1 MEYLPVISFPI
12 EKKVERERKWKGKQI
27 QNLAGK
33 PHRSQGLR
41 VILGG
46 SRLCLLVLR
55 LFALRDILPFV
66 WSTALVCSWK
76 NWSAYLVRVK
86 FCQLDSFL
94 SLFTLFVSFSQR
106 CQYFMLVESESIN
119 HSILYDFL
127 QPIDYNLWGSSVRG
141 ILQARILECVAIP
154 FSRGSSL
161 PRNWTQVSCTCIRCF
176 TVCAIRTN
184 SKILWISCVC
194 QGNLSH

>member
-12 EKKVERERKWKGKQI
+12 EKKVERERKRKEKQI

-55 LFALRDILPFV
+55 LFALRDILPLV

-86 FCQLDSFL
+86 FCQLDSFFHFLL
-94 SLFTLFVSFSQR
+94 SLSLLVKDVSISCWLKVKVLITQSCTTF
-106 CQYFMLVESESIN
+106 CNPMGC
-119 HSILYDFL
+119 
-127 QPIDYNLWGSSVRG
+127 NLWGSSVRG

-161 PRNWTQVSCTCIRCF
+161 PRDWTQVSCTCIRCF
-176 TVCAIRTN
+176 TVCTTRTN

-194 QGNLSH
+194 QGN